1 MNRNAPSADWL
12 SAPADAQLSV
22 DVFRDGNALVIRSPA
37 AGVKPEDIDLSVNG
51 DLLTIRG
58 KREHGKE
65 VSEDDWYYRENYW
78 GSFSRSIIL
87 PHDVDPE
94 SAKAT
99 MRNGLLEVRLRIR
112 DHAKRLTVK
121 VET

>member
-1 MNRNAPSADWL
+1 MHISSYAGDWL

-22 DVFRDGNALVIRSPA
+22 DVFRDRDALVIRSPA

-58 KREHGKE
+58 KREQSKE
-65 VSEDDWYYRENYW
+65 IDEEDWYYRENYW
-78 GSFSRSIIL
+78 GSFSRSIVL

-99 MRNGLLEVRLRIR
+99 MKNGLLEIRIRIR
-112 DHAKRLTVK
+112 DRSKRLTVR
-121 VET
+121 VEH